1 MTSRSLRGGLPR
13 LLRRA
18 RPALLRYC
26 EARQRLRRLKVIRT
40 EGPLA
45 GQVAEWVAAR
55 HLGLRLVPS
64 SVQKAYDAVDHA
76 ERTYQIKGRIV
87 SPPRLSTSFDF
98 RRPLRRFDFML
109 GVLLSPTFEVLA
121 VVRVPCSAIRRHA
134 RRNRNRFSLRWTK
147 RTRDASWVHVEYE
160 SESLRERSDGAKGK

>member
-1 MTSRSLRGGLPR
+1 VPGLRSCAI
-13 LLRRA
+13 A
-18 RPALLRYC
+18 RPA
-26 EARQRLRRLKVIRT
+26 QRLHRLKVIRT

-64 SVQKAYDAVDHA
+64 NVQKIYDAVDRA
-76 ERTYQIKGRIV
+76 GRTYQIKGRIV

-121 VVRVPCSAIRRHA
+121 IVRVSHTAIRRHA

-147 RTRDASWVHVEYE
+147 RSPDASWICVLYA
-160 SESLRERSDGAKGK
+160 SEELRRGANGKRRGNARA